1 MLVCYIKMMHIY
13 YGHLICWDLSNMC
26 APSAPILIY
35 TYIYIY
41 IYILYIYY
49 ILTIYIYIY
58 VLIMV
63 WYSPLTDSTTTE
75 FRSGGLTD

>member
-26 APSAPILIY
+26 ASSAPILIY
-35 TYIYIY
+35 TYNIIIY
-41 IYILYIYY
+41 
-49 ILTIYIYIY
+49 IYIYIY

-63 WYSPLTDSTTTE
+63 WYSPLTDSATTE
-75 FRSGGLTD
+75 FRSGGLTN